1 MTRGKSICNVLK
13 TIRKQVADANEIK
26 YEPRECHH
34 QGECRGTR
42 PACEAEVRY
51 LESQLN
57 IRRQLGKAVA
67 IIGISAGLSVLTSC
81 GDKAKK
87 VATMSEEQS
96 KLMEGK
102 VLREPAKQLDGDVE
116 YRSPVD
122 TFIIE
127 KEPSKVKKHT
137 AKVVFNETNKGKVP
151 ITQESLDE
159 GQAFEVVGN
168 VDEEIL
174 QPEPPAV
181 GENQLTLMGDV
192 VEQMPSF
199 PGGPQALLNY
209 LSEHINYPEGYEEI
223 CIQGRVVITF
233 VVEKDGSLSDIT
245 VVKSL
250 EKAFDEEAL
259 RAVKSMPNWI
269 PGMQDGKPVRV
280 KYTVPVN
287 FRLK

>member
-34 QGECRGTR
+34 QGECRGTC

-51 LESQLN
+51 LESQLS

-67 IIGISAGLSVLTSC
+67 IMGISAGLSALTSC

-116 YRSPVD
+116 YHSPVD
-122 TFIIE
+122 TVIIE
-127 KEPSKVKKHT
+127 KEPSKVKKRT
-137 AKVVFNETNKGKVP
+137 AKVVFHETNECKDP

-168 VDEEIL
+168 VDAEIL

-209 LSEHINYPEGYEEI
+209 LSEHINYPEGYEET
-223 CIQGRVVITF
+223 CVQGRVVITF
-233 VVEKDGSLSDIT
+233 VVEKDGSLSDVA

>member
-1 MTRGKSICNVLK
+1 MTKGKSICNVLK

-34 QGECRGTR
+34 QGECRGTC

-51 LESQLN
+51 LESQLS
-57 IRRQLGKAVA
+57 IRRQLGKAVV
-67 IIGISAGLSVLTSC
+67 IMGISAGLSALVSC
-81 GDKAKK
+81 GEKAKK

-122 TFIIE
+122 TVIIE
-127 KEPSKVKKHT
+127 KEPSKVKKRT
-137 AKVVFNETNKGKVP
+137 AKVAFHETNKGKVP

-209 LSEHINYPEGYEEI
+209 LSEHINYPEGYEET
-223 CIQGRVVITF
+223 CVQGRVVITF
-233 VVEKDGSLSDIT
+233 VVEKDGSLSDVA

-269 PGMQDGKPVRV
+269 PGTQDGEPVRV
-280 KYTVPVN
+280 KYTVPVT

>member
-34 QGECRGTR
+34 QGECRGTC

-122 TFIIE
+122 TVIIE
-127 KEPSKVKKHT
+127 KEPSKVKKRT

-174 QPEPPAV
+174 QPEPPTV

-199 PGGPQALLNY
+199 PGGPQALLDY
-209 LSEHINYPEGYEEI
+209 LSEHINYPEGYEET
-223 CIQGRVVITF
+223 CVQGRVVITF

-250 EKAFDEEAL
+250 EKAFDEEAV

-269 PGMQDGKPVRV
+269 PGTPVRV
-280 KYTVPVN
+280 KYTVPVT

>member
-13 TIRKQVADANEIK
+13 TIRKQVADANEIR

-34 QGECRGTR
+34 QGECRGTC

-57 IRRQLGKAVA
+57 IRKQLGKAVV
-67 IIGISAGLSVLTSC
+67 ILGISAGLSALASC

-102 VLREPAKQLDGDVE
+102 VMRKPAKQLDGDVE

-122 TFIIE
+122 TVIIE
-127 KEPSKVKKHT
+127 KDPSKVKKRT
-137 AKVVFNETNKGKVP
+137 AKVAFHETNKGTDS

-159 GQAFEVVGN
+159 GQPFEVLGN
-168 VDEEIL
+168 ADAVIP

-181 GENQLTLMGDV
+181 GEIKPTLMGDV

-259 RAVKSMPNWI
+259 RAVKSMPKWI
-269 PGMQDGKPVRV
+269 PAMQNGEPVRV
-280 KYTVPVN
+280 KFAVPVT

>member
-34 QGECRGTR
+34 QGECRGTC

-57 IRRQLGKAVA
+57 SRRQLGKAVA

-122 TFIIE
+122 TVIIE

-209 LSEHINYPEGYEEI
+209 LSEHINYPEGYEET
-223 CIQGRVVITF
+223 CVQGRVVITF

>member
-13 TIRKQVADANEIK
+13 TIRKQVADANEIR

-34 QGECRGTR
+34 QGECRGTC

-57 IRRQLGKAVA
+57 IRKQLGKAVV
-67 IIGISAGLSVLTSC
+67 ILGISAGLSALASC

-102 VLREPAKQLDGDVE
+102 VLRESAKQLDGDVE

-122 TFIIE
+122 TVIIE
-127 KEPSKVKKHT
+127 KEPSKVKKRT
-137 AKVVFNETNKGKVP
+137 AKVVFHETNKDKDL
-151 ITQESLDE
+151 I
-159 GQAFEVVGN
+159 
-168 VDEEIL
+168 
-174 QPEPPAV
+174 
-181 GENQLTLMGDV
+181 MGDV

-209 LSEHINYPEGYEEI
+209 LSEHINYPEGYEET
-223 CIQGRVVITF
+223 CVQGRVVITF

-245 VVKSL
+245 VLKSL

-269 PGMQDGKPVRV
+269 PGMQDGEPIRV
-280 KYTVPVN
+280 KYAVPVN

>member
-1 MTRGKSICNVLK
+1 M
-13 TIRKQVADANEIK
+13 
-26 YEPRECHH
+26 
-34 QGECRGTR
+34 
-42 PACEAEVRY
+42 
-51 LESQLN
+51 
-57 IRRQLGKAVA
+57 
-67 IIGISAGLSVLTSC
+67 GISAGLSALVGC

-96 KLMEGK
+96 KLTVGK
-102 VLREPAKQLDGDVE
+102 VLREPAIQIDGDVE
-116 YRSPVD
+116 YHSPVD
-122 TFIIE
+122 TVIIE
-127 KEPSKVKKHT
+127 KEPSKVKKRT
-137 AKVVFNETNKGKVP
+137 AKVAFHETNKGTDS

-159 GQAFEVVGN
+159 GLPFEVLGN
-168 VDEEIL
+168 ADAVIP
-174 QPEPPAV
+174 QTEPSDV
-181 GENQLTLMGDV
+181 GETQPTLMGDV

-259 RAVKSMPNWI
+259 RAVKSMPKWI
-269 PGMQDGKPVRV
+269 PAMQNGEPVRV
-280 KYTVPVN
+280 KFAVPVN

>member
-1 MTRGKSICNVLK
+1 M
-13 TIRKQVADANEIK
+13 
-26 YEPRECHH
+26 
-34 QGECRGTR
+34 
-42 PACEAEVRY
+42 RY
-51 LESQLN
+51 LESQLS

-67 IIGISAGLSVLTSC
+67 IMGISAGLSALVSC

-102 VLREPAKQLDGDVE
+102 VLREPAKLLDGDVE

-122 TFIIE
+122 TVIIE
-127 KEPSKVKKHT
+127 KEPSKVKKRT
-137 AKVVFNETNKGKVP
+137 AKVVFHETNECKDP

-168 VDEEIL
+168 VDAEIL

-181 GENQLTLMGDV
+181 GEIQPTLMGDV

-209 LSEHINYPEGYEEI
+209 LSEHINYPEGYEET
-223 CIQGRVVITF
+223 CVQGRVVITF

-250 EKAFDEEAL
+250 EKAFDEEAV

-269 PGMQDGKPVRV
+269 PGMQDGEPIRV
-280 KYTVPVN
+280 KYAVPVN

>member
-1 MTRGKSICNVLK
+1 
-13 TIRKQVADANEIK
+13 
-26 YEPRECHH
+26 
-34 QGECRGTR
+34 
-42 PACEAEVRY
+42 
-51 LESQLN
+51 LN

-122 TFIIE
+122 TVIIE

-181 GENQLTLMGDV
+181 GEIRPTLMGDV

-199 PGGPQALLNY
+199 PGGPQALLDY
-209 LSEHINYPEGYEEI
+209 LSEHINYPEGYEET
-223 CIQGRVVITF
+223 CVQGRVVITF
-233 VVEKDGSLSDIT
+233 VVEKDGSLSDVA

-269 PGMQDGKPVRV
+269 PGTPVRV

>member
-1 MTRGKSICNVLK
+1 LHHQIKTFTIMTRGKSICNVLK

-26 YEPRECHH
+26 YESRECHH
-34 QGECRGTR
+34 QGECRGTC

-67 IIGISAGLSVLTSC
+67 IMGISAGLSALVSC

-116 YRSPVD
+116 YRSPID
-122 TFIIE
+122 TVIIE
-127 KEPSKVKKHT
+127 KEPSKVKKRT
-137 AKVVFNETNKGKVP
+137 AKVV
-151 ITQESLDE
+151 
-159 GQAFEVVGN
+159 
-168 VDEEIL
+168 
-174 QPEPPAV
+174 
-181 GENQLTLMGDV
+181 MGDV

-199 PGGPQALLNY
+199 PGGPQALLDY
-209 LSEHINYPEGYEEI
+209 LSEHINYPEGYEET
-223 CIQGRVVITF
+223 CVQGRVVITF
-233 VVEKDGSLSDIT
+233 VVEKDGSLSDVA

-269 PGMQDGKPVRV
+269 PGMQNGEPIRV
-280 KYTVPVN
+280 KYAVPVN

>member
-13 TIRKQVADANEIK
+13 TIRKQVADANEIR

-34 QGECRGTR
+34 QGECRGTC

-57 IRRQLGKAVA
+57 IRKQFGKAVV
-67 IIGISAGLSVLTSC
+67 ILGISAGLSALASC

-102 VLREPAKQLDGDVE
+102 VMRKPAKQLDGDVE

-122 TFIIE
+122 TVIIE
-127 KEPSKVKKHT
+127 KDPSKVKKRT
-137 AKVVFNETNKGKVP
+137 AKVAFHETNKGTDS

-174 QPEPPAV
+174 QQEPPTV
-181 GENQLTLMGDV
+181 RDIQPTLMGDV

-223 CIQGRVVITF
+223 CVQGRVVITF

-245 VVKSL
+245 VLKSL

-259 RAVKSMPNWI
+259 RAVKSMPKWI
-269 PGMQDGKPVRV
+269 PAMQNGEPVRA
-280 KYTVPVN
+280 KYTVPIT

>member
-34 QGECRGTR
+34 QGECRGTC

-51 LESQLN
+51 LESQLS

-67 IIGISAGLSVLTSC
+67 IMGISAGLSALVSC

-102 VLREPAKQLDGDVE
+102 VLREPAIQLDGDVE

-122 TFIIE
+122 TVIIE

-209 LSEHINYPEGYEEI
+209 LSEHINYPEGYEET
-223 CIQGRVVITF
+223 CVQGRVVITF

>member
-1 MTRGKSICNVLK
+1 MRG
-13 TIRKQVADANEIK
+13 
-26 YEPRECHH
+26 
-34 QGECRGTR
+34 RGG
-42 PACEAEVRY
+42 Y
-51 LESQLN
+51 LESQLS

-67 IIGISAGLSVLTSC
+67 IMGISAGLSALTSC

-116 YRSPVD
+116 YHSPVD
-122 TFIIE
+122 TVIIE
-127 KEPSKVKKHT
+127 KEPSKVKKRT
-137 AKVVFNETNKGKVP
+137 AKVVFHETNECKDP

-168 VDEEIL
+168 VDAEIL

-209 LSEHINYPEGYEEI
+209 LSEHINYPEGYEET
-223 CIQGRVVITF
+223 CVQGRVVITF

>member
-13 TIRKQVADANEIK
+13 TIRKQVADANEIR

-34 QGECRGTR
+34 QGECRGTC

-57 IRRQLGKAVA
+57 IRKQLGKAVV
-67 IIGISAGLSVLTSC
+67 ILGISAGLSALASC

-102 VLREPAKQLDGDVE
+102 VMRKPAKQLDGDVE

-122 TFIIE
+122 TVIIE
-127 KEPSKVKKHT
+127 KDPSKVKKRT
-137 AKVVFNETNKGKVP
+137 AKVAFHETNKGTDS

-159 GQAFEVVGN
+159 GLPFEVLGN
-168 VDEEIL
+168 ADAVIP
-174 QPEPPAV
+174 QTEPSDV
-181 GENQLTLMGDV
+181 GETQPTLMGDV

-223 CIQGRVVITF
+223 CVQGRVVITF

-269 PGMQDGKPVRV
+269 PGMQDGEPIRV
-280 KYTVPVN
+280 KYAVPVN

>member
-34 QGECRGTR
+34 QGECRGTC

-57 IRRQLGKAVA
+57 IRKQLGKAVV
-67 IIGISAGLSVLTSC
+67 ILGISAGLSALASC
-81 GDKAKK
+81 GNRAKK
-87 VATMSEEQS
+87 VAQMSEEHS
-96 KLMEGK
+96 KLMDGK
-102 VLREPAKQLDGDVE
+102 VMMKPATQIDGDVE

-127 KEPSKVKKHT
+127 KEPSKVKKRT
-137 AKVVFNETNKGKVP
+137 AKVAFHETNKGTDS

-159 GQAFEVVGN
+159 GQAFEVLGN
-168 VDEEIL
+168 ADAVIP
-174 QPEPPAV
+174 QPEPSDV
-181 GENQLTLMGDV
+181 GEIQPTLMGDV

-199 PGGPQALLNY
+199 PGGSQALLNY

-259 RAVKSMPNWI
+259 RAVKSMPKWI
-269 PGMQDGKPVRV
+269 PAMQNGELVRA
-280 KYTVPVN
+280 KYTVPIT